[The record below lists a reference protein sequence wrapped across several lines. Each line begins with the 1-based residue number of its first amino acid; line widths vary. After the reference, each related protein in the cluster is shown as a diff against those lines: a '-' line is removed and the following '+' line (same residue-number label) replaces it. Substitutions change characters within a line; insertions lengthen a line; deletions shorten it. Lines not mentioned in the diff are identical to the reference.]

1 MTTDVHVFSPGRVNL
16 IGEHTDY
23 SGGLVLPMALSVG
36 ITIRGAT
43 TPGRI
48 DLTSD
53 TAEGAVSYRLDAPD
67 TAVLGSWGRFLPS
80 LLAQLDLGPEVGLTA
95 HLTSDLPPASG
106 LSSSSALSCGVALA
120 LAGPGSAWDHDRMA
134 LAQACRQA
142 EIDAFGVNIGIMDQ
156 AAIAVSGTGQALL
169 LDCATLE
176 TDPVT
181 LPDGLDVLVVHSGVY
196 RQLEGSQYNDRAASA
211 AELTRR
217 LGPLREV
224 ALAEV
229 EALDDAVLRRR
240 GRHIVTENARV
251 LSMIEAFA
259 AGDVV
264 RAGRLLDE
272 GHRSLAEDYE
282 TSNDEVDAMVA
293 RVRATPG
300 VLGARLTGGGFGGSL
315 VAFAEPGVELDVET
329 WWKRAAPRGGVSFV

>member
-1 MTTDVHVFSPGRVNL
+1 MSADVHVFSPGRVNL

-36 ITIRGAT
+36 ITIRGAV
-43 TPGRI
+43 TPGVI
-48 DLTSD
+48 ELTSD
-53 TAEGAVSYRLDAPD
+53 TADGAVSLRLDDPESAS
-67 TAVLGSWGRFLPS
+67 LGSWGRFLPS
-80 LLAQLDLGPEVGLTA
+80 LLAQLELGPEAGLTA

-106 LSSSSALSCGVALA
+106 LSSSSALSCGIALA
-120 LAGPGSAWDHDRMA
+120 LAGPGSRWDRDRMA

-156 AAIAVSGTGQALL
+156 AAISVSGAGQALL
-169 LDCATLE
+169 LDCASLE
-176 TDPVT
+176 TSSVS

-196 RQLEGSQYNDRAASA
+196 RTLEGSQYNDRAASA
-211 AELTRR
+211 ATLAER

-224 ALAEV
+224 ELAVV
-229 EALDDAVLRRR
+229 EALDDDVLRRR
-240 GRHIVTENARV
+240 GRHIVSENLRV
-251 LSMIEAFA
+251 LAMIDAFA

-264 RAGRLLDE
+264 AAGRLLDE

-282 TSNDEVDAMVA
+282 TSSDEVDAMVA

-315 VAFAEPGVELDVET
+315 VAFAEPGTELDVET
-329 WWKRAAPRGGVSFV
+329 WWRRAAPAGGVTFV